1 MLEKTRKFFKTETY
15 LQLFIIFLVFAVS
28 GSLSVIVSEPVV
40 QYIGLEIID
49 NVVLKTIVRIIIIF
63 PLYQVILLIIG
74 TIFGQFKY
82 FWEFEKKFWKR
93 FIVKKKND

>member
-1 MLEKTRKFFKTETY
+1 M
-15 LQLFIIFLVFAVS
+15 FAVS

-40 QYIGLEIID
+40 KYIGLEIID

>member
-1 MLEKTRKFFKTETY
+1 M
-15 LQLFIIFLVFAVS
+15 QLFIIFLVFAVS

-40 QYIGLEIID
+40 KYIGLEIID

>member
-1 MLEKTRKFFKTETY
+1 M
-15 LQLFIIFLVFAVS
+15 QLFIIFLVFAVS